1 MWESASYNADNI
13 GLYKGE
19 GGTNY
24 FLFMYFSKSIHSTLP
39 LVGNVATW
47 DRFEPR
53 TKFKRVEFK
62 KIEFCPGFKSPLG

>member
-24 FLFMYFSKSIHSTLP
+24 FLFMYFSKTHT
-39 LVGNVATW
+39 
-47 DRFEPR
+47 
-53 TKFKRVEFK
+53 
-62 KIEFCPGFKSPLG
+62 